1 MRTAPNLVLLVE
13 KDLAIR
19 LQGANELLDE
29 GYEVVES
36 ESASEAMS
44 ILDSRDD
51 FDAMVADIDP
61 DQAPGGLALMRYAAT
76 HRRNM
81 KLLVESKWSSAEAES
96 IAMAA
101 SFLSKPYAAGAMTS
115 EMQDMLSTPMASARQ
130 LWISHQQHTEQS
142 PTSDLPMAHQ
152 AWHRFFP
159 RDCE

>member
-44 ILDSRDD
+44 ILGSRDD

-61 DQAPGGLALMRYAAT
+61 DQAPGGLALMHYAAT
-76 HRRNM
+76 HRRSM
-81 KLLVESKWSSAEAES
+81 KLLVESRWSSAESEL

-101 SFLSKPYAAGAMTS
+101 RFLSKPYEAGAMTS
-115 EMQDMLSTPMASARQ
+115 EMHNMLSAGKANGATTP
-130 LWISHQQHTEQS
+130 T
-142 PTSDLPMAHQ
+142 
-152 AWHRFFP
+152 
-159 RDCE
+159 

>member
-51 FDAMVADIDP
+51 FDAMVVCRGGIDRH
-61 DQAPGGLALMRYAAT
+61 GG
-76 HRRNM
+76 
-81 KLLVESKWSSAEAES
+81 KLPVKTL
-96 IAMAA
+96 
-101 SFLSKPYAAGAMTS
+101 
-115 EMQDMLSTPMASARQ
+115 
-130 LWISHQQHTEQS
+130 
-142 PTSDLPMAHQ
+142 
-152 AWHRFFP
+152 
-159 RDCE
+159 